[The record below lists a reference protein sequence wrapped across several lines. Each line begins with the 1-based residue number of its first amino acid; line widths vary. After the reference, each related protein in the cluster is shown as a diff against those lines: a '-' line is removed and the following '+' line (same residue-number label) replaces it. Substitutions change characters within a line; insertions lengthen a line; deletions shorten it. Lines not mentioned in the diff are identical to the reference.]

1 VTVNV
6 ADIDAPAYVAVITT
20 LMFVTTVDVSMMN
33 VVLRA
38 PPGTMT
44 LAGTLAVPVSL
55 LESNT
60 SAPPDGAGLASVTV
74 ACGCPWL

>member
-1 VTVNV
+1 
-6 ADIDAPAYVAVITT
+6 
-20 LMFVTTVDVSMMN
+20 
-33 VVLRA
+33 VLRA

-60 SAPPDGAGLASVTV
+60 SAPPEGAGLASVTV